1 MNFVMKEPVERPK
14 PIDTKERIPAKEK
27 PEPL

>member
-1 MNFVMKEPVERPK
+1 MNFVMKEPVEKPR
-14 PIDTKERIPAKEK
+14 PIDTKERIPREK

>member
-1 MNFVMKEPVERPK
+1 MTFIMKEPVERPR
-14 PIDTKERIPAKEK
+14 PIDTQERIPKEK

>member
-1 MNFVMKEPVERPK
+1 MTFVMKEPVEKPK
-14 PIDTKERIPAKEK
+14 PIDTKERVPKEK